1 MNSCDEP
8 QSGSDSGQSSLKWED
23 VIRHAVLKSRS
34 TGQVPGHDDNGL
46 MLSPVEACC
55 GDKEMSMDEVRSE
68 GLRQWNMDMDVECQ
82 YETFN
87 GLPVYYGGDLCD
99 SEELEEHDTLDLACA
114 AYAED
119 DNFDAPEGMDL
130 MTYTHS
136 RPNGGEI
143 RGVDTVDMVYMCQT
157 VSWAMPRAQDEPDRT
172 SEMDALDIEE
182 LDIEGFCR
190 FPDLWEEEDPSVSSD
205 GLHVNIGLDMST
217 QNGLHYVDVASMK
230 DFDATDDNSD
240 TGSVAEL
247 EWNTWDD
254 ACAWEFRSASGK
266 FPPELDLN
274 PPAELLR
281 NNCYYTDDDGSPEG
295 LGHGGYV
302 DGGIYP
308 PRLCLWQQR
317 SLWDSGIRNDDSM
330 IIQRLNHK
338 QTIYWHIVNWCGAS
352 DWVTCFSYLVQLPGR
367 HLYY

>member
-1 MNSCDEP
+1 M
-8 QSGSDSGQSSLKWED
+8 
-23 VIRHAVLKSRS
+23 
-34 TGQVPGHDDNGL
+34 
-46 MLSPVEACC
+46 
-55 GDKEMSMDEVRSE
+55 
-68 GLRQWNMDMDVECQ
+68 
-82 YETFN
+82 
-87 GLPVYYGGDLCD
+87 
-99 SEELEEHDTLDLACA
+99 

-136 RPNGGEI
+136 RPDGGET

-172 SEMDALDIEE
+172 SETDASDIEE

-205 GLHVNIGLDMST
+205 GLHVNIGLDMSK
-217 QNGLHYVDVASMK
+217 QNGLNYVDVASMK

-247 EWNTWDD
+247 EWNNWDD
-254 ACAWEFRSASGK
+254 ACAWEFRSVSGN

-274 PPAELLR
+274 PLAELFR
-281 NNCYYTDDDGSPEG
+281 NNGYYTDDDGSPEG
-295 LGHGGYV
+295 FGGYA

-308 PRLCLWQQR
+308 PRLCLWQQH
-317 SLWDSGIRNDDSM
+317 SMWDSGIRNDDSM

-338 QTIYWHIVNWCGAS
+338 RTIGV
-352 DWVTCFSYLVQLPGR
+352 L
-367 HLYY
+367 